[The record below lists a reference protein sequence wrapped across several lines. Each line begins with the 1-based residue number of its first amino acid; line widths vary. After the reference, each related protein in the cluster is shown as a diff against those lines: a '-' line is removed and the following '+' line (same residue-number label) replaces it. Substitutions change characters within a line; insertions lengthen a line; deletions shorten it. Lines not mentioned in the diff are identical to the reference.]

1 MASSLGRRLTFAFAV
16 VGLGSALLTAVL
28 VNVAFGDQFD
38 SYLDQQRAGRE
49 RQLATAFTSAYDTP
63 EGFDLGR
70 LDQLGPA
77 VAMTGAEIRLVDGT
91 GALVWSLTDSQM
103 GPDMARMHREMTS
116 SGRLLPEASVP
127 LTVGGKSVGTL
138 FLRLPEGTVPLADQE
153 FRRSVNA
160 LLAVGGL
167 GAGMVAVGLGVVFA
181 RRMIRPL
188 TELTVAAR
196 ELQAGHRTRRAVV
209 GGSDEI
215 AQLARAFNDL
225 VESVEREDVIRRS
238 FAADVAHELRT
249 PLAILRSHLEAVQD
263 GVTEPTP
270 TVVSSLH
277 DETLRLGRQ
286 VADLETMTSADGV
299 AFTLRPQVLDLSE
312 VVTPVA
318 SDLEHRFQEQH
329 LQLILDL
336 QPAAVSGD
344 ETRLRQV
351 VTNLLTNAL
360 KFVPPGGTVTVS
372 TGITQDWAVLE
383 VRDDGPG
390 IPPDEIGRVFD
401 RFYRGS
407 QFRTG
412 GSGIGLA
419 VVATLVRAHGGDV
432 TATSIVERG
441 TRFNVRIPKVDH
453 GGANLR

>member
-28 VNVAFGDQFD
+28 VNVAFRDQFD

-77 VAMTGAEIRLVDGT
+77 VAMTGAEVRLVDGT
-91 GALVWSLTDSQM
+91 GAVVWSLTDSQM

-116 SGRLLPEASVP
+116 SGRLLPEASVS

-167 GAGMVAVGLGVVFA
+167 GAGMVAVGVGVVFA

-196 ELQAGHRTRRAVV
+196 ELQAGDRARRAVV

-225 VESVEREDVIRRS
+225 VESVEREDLVRRS

-270 TVVSSLH
+270 AVVSSLH
-277 DETLRLGRQ
+277 DETLRLGRL

-299 AFTLRPQVLDLSE
+299 AFTLRPQMLDLSE

-329 LQLILDL
+329 LRLILDL
-336 QPAAVSGD
+336 QPAVVSGD

-372 TGITQDWAVLE
+372 TGITEGWAVLE

-390 IPPDEIGRVFD
+390 IPPDEVGRVFD

-407 QFRTG
+407 QCRTG

-441 TRFNVRIPKVDH
+441 TRFNVRIPKVDD

>member
-1 MASSLGRRLTFAFAV
+1 
-16 VGLGSALLTAVL
+16 
-28 VNVAFGDQFD
+28 
-38 SYLDQQRAGRE
+38 
-49 RQLATAFTSAYDTP
+49 
-63 EGFDLGR
+63 
-70 LDQLGPA
+70 
-77 VAMTGAEIRLVDGT
+77 
-91 GALVWSLTDSQM
+91 
-103 GPDMARMHREMTS
+103 
-116 SGRLLPEASVP
+116 
-127 LTVGGKSVGTL
+127 
-138 FLRLPEGTVPLADQE
+138 
-153 FRRSVNA
+153 
-160 LLAVGGL
+160 GGL

-196 ELQAGHRTRRAVV
+196 ELQAGDRTRRAVV

-249 PLAILRSHLEAVQD
+249 PLAILRSHLEAVRD
-263 GVTEPTP
+263 GVTKPTP

-277 DETLRLGRQ
+277 DETLRLGRL

-299 AFTLRPQVLDLSE
+299 AFTLRPQMLDLSE

-336 QPAAVSGD
+336 QPAVVSGD

-372 TGITQDWAVLE
+372 TGITEGWAVLE

-390 IPPDEIGRVFD
+390 IPHDEIGRVFD

-407 QFRTG
+407 RCRTG

-419 VVATLVRAHGGDV
+419 VVATLARAHGGDV
-432 TATSIVERG
+432 TATSILERG

-453 GGANLR
+453 GGANLC